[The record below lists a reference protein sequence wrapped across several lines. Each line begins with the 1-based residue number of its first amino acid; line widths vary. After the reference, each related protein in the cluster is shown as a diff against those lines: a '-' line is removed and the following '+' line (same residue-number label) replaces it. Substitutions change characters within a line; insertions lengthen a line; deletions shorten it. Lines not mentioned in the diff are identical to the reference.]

1 MLFSSKSKKKTTQ
14 FLQNGFIN
22 KRKSASVES
31 DPVLPLCFMTVT
43 LFISGTL
50 ITCQMKKKK
59 QWLIIVYIEERAR
72 EKEVEINR
80 FLGLP
85 VSIGNM

>member
-1 MLFSSKSKKKTTQ
+1 MLFSSKSKKKTAQ

-50 ITCQMKKKK
+50 ITCQMKKK
-59 QWLIIVYIEERAR
+59 QWLMVVYIEKRAR